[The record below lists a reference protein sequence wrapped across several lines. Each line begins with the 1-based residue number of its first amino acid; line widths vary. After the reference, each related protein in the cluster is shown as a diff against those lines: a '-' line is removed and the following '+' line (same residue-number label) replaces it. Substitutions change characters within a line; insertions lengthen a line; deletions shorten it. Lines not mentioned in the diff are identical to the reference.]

1 VSFDIGLG
9 GCGKVQD
16 RDIGSAC
23 GTKVI
28 WIRGWMISK
37 NMTSRIFQAQTGVRL
52 LYPRGSLVGK
62 APSMQRCKEARSHQQ
77 RARTDRTT
85 LDLTSTSTSSSTS
98 TLTLTLYRT
107 VSISVPKLRSKTKAI
122 LNPRPER
129 LSPEQTLQ
137 GQASAPI
144 EEQTAGQLLH
154 APSELAVER
163 HLPQSPTSA

>member
-1 VSFDIGLG
+1 
-9 GCGKVQD
+9 
-16 RDIGSAC
+16 
-23 GTKVI
+23 
-28 WIRGWMISK
+28 
-37 NMTSRIFQAQTGVRL
+37 
-52 LYPRGSLVGK
+52 
-62 APSMQRCKEARSHQQ
+62 MQRCKEARSHQQ

-85 LDLTSTSTSSSTS
+85 LDLTSTS

-144 EEQTAGQLLH
+144 EEQSAGQLLH
-154 APSELAVER
+154 ADNAEQGEILESRLADIFEIGEFHQV
-163 HLPQSPTSA
+163 PQKVCSTRSSS